1 MRFYLNDNIFT
12 ENGIYYYESEGKISK
27 IKDRDWHIKL
37 SDYGW
42 TKLHKKWIIK
52 LNKLSKNKSKN
63 SLFGV
68 LDCGGA
74 GDCLFNCISYAINE
88 DKDINSEGLRLSLAN
103 YITEEKFN
111 SIIEIYSILKDT
123 DEFEEVWDPDVISF
137 KDFKEILKEGG
148 DNYWGDS
155 LILDFLKEYLNIN
168 IVVLYDNDITNQY
181 YHYPMFDIYHKDKNT
196 VILLYKNEI
205 HFQLIG
211 HFSENKMN
219 TVFNRENIPEE
230 ILSMVEI
237 R

>member
-1 MRFYLNDNIFT
+1 MRFYLNDNIFI
-12 ENGIYYYESEGKISK
+12 ENDIYYYESGGKISK

-42 TKLHKKWIIK
+42 SKLHKNWIIQ
-52 LNKLSKNKSKN
+52 LNKLSKHKKKN

-68 LDCGGA
+68 LDCGGG
-74 GDCLFNCISYAINE
+74 GDCLFNCISYAIHE
-88 DKDINSEGLRLSLAN
+88 DKNIHADVLRMNLAN
-103 YITEEKFN
+103 HITEEKYN
-111 SIIEIYSILKDT
+111 NIIEIYKILNNT
-123 DEFEEVWDPDVISF
+123 DDFDEIWDPNETSF
-137 KDFKEILKEGG
+137 KDFKELLIEGG

-168 IVVLYDNDITNQY
+168 IVVLYDNDITNEY
-181 YHYPMFDIYHKDKNT
+181 YHYPMFDIYHKNKNT
-196 VILLYKNEI
+196 IILLYKNEI

-211 HFSENKMN
+211 HFSENRMN